1 MTPINFKANFLKT
14 AYIGKTTNNK
24 SSCHSEVSIVEL
36 DTNNKNDVEALAKT
50 ACEWNK
56 VASGYAFEI
65 YNEAL
70 KFKLYPDVVKEHYLA
85 LTLQNENYKN
95 LDSNKILGLALFTEK
110 NDINDELTWLQ
121 VNPNTNFEN
130 SKNGRKYKHIGKTL
144 VDFVKCI
151 ADKPLYIQADDKAI
165 KFYEKQGFR
174 HLDDTKPSLMIF
186 DA

>member
-1 MTPINFKANFLKT
+1 MFYTNMTPINFKANFLKT

-95 LDSNKILGLALFTEK
+95 LDSNKIFGLALFTE
-110 NDINDELTWLQ
+110 
-121 VNPNTNFEN
+121 
-130 SKNGRKYKHIGKTL
+130 
-144 VDFVKCI
+144 
-151 ADKPLYIQADDKAI
+151 
-165 KFYEKQGFR
+165 
-174 HLDDTKPSLMIF
+174 
-186 DA
+186 